1 MARAIDLNCP
11 LIFDPKGDSTNLES
25 RWKKWKKGF
34 ELYIIASGI
43 ENGVQKRALI
53 LHCAGEDIQEIVE
66 TFNDPVDTYKRLVQA
81 LDKYFLPKQNKR
93 YERHIFRQ
101 CNQKEDESIA
111 QYATRLTI
119 LAKTCEFADVQD
131 EIVDQV
137 IEKCRSHK
145 LRKRLL
151 RETELDLTKTIE
163 IAQIAEAMEVQSRE
177 YKKDMTTKEAQ
188 SGLSTS
194 ILDPLSARCYV
205 SPETLLRTSF
215 MHLSLLGV

>member
-1 MARAIDLNCP
+1 M
-11 LIFDPKGDSTNLES
+11 
-25 RWKKWKKGF
+25 
-34 ELYIIASGI
+34 
-43 ENGVQKRALI
+43 
-53 LHCAGEDIQEIVE
+53 HCAGEDIQEIVE
-66 TFNDPVDTYKRLVQA
+66 TFNDPVDTYERLVQA

-111 QYATRLTI
+111 QYATRLAI

-151 RETELDLTKTIE
+151 RETELDLTKTIK

-215 MHLSLLGV
+215 MHLSLLGVSL